1 MTAQLDLD
9 IEGEPELVF
18 QPAIDLAT
26 GRLLGFEALLRWN
39 DPVEGPIAPGVLI
52 PWAEE
57 NGRMTDLNAWV
68 MSEACGRAAEWG
80 SDVQVAVNC
89 AVSQLRRREAAD
101 AVACALEESGLNPD
115 RLTVEVT
122 EAAVTDPAA
131 AAELHVLSRLGIQLT
146 VDDIGSDWSTLEN
159 VQQFA
164 INTMK
169 IDGSLVDGLEHPE
182 GVNQAIVET
191 IIRVSHTLGICPV
204 AEAVETAGQVSIL
217 RRLGADVAQG
227 YFFAAPLS
235 VDDTLAFT
243 ADRVPAFDL
252 AASLG
257 TQAPSGSDT
266 WWDTATEATTE
277 TTVASAP
284 GADTVDGAAQDSF
297 MVTGDISLVSRRGR
311 LPAAL
316 RRGKHSAST

>member
-39 DPVEGPIAPGVLI
+39 DPVEGSIAPSVLI

-57 NGRMTDLNAWV
+57 HGRMTDLNAWV
-68 MSEACGRAAEWG
+68 MSEACTRAAEWG

-89 AVSQLRRREAAD
+89 AVSQLRRREAAE
-101 AVACALEESGLNPD
+101 AVARALAESGLNPD
-115 RLTVEVT
+115 RLTIEVT
-122 EAAVTDPAA
+122 EASVTDPAA

-169 IDGSLVDGLEHPE
+169 IDGSLVEGLEHPE

-217 RRLGADVAQG
+217 RGLGADVAQG

-235 VDDTLAFT
+235 VDETRAFT

-257 TQAPSGSDT
+257 TRAQVGPDT
-266 WWDTATEATTE
+266 WWDTPPDAASETAVAPAPTTDE
-277 TTVASAP
+277 LDDAP
-284 GADTVDGAAQDSF
+284 LDAF

-311 LPAAL
+311 IPAAF
-316 RRGKHSAST
+316 RRGKHSAAS